1 VHDHRSRVGWSASL
15 GGCSPWLTGR
25 TLWWVILSIPVVS
38 SSWVRRVPA
47 GQGRGEVV
55 ELPADLGQGGVGE
68 GSGLL
73 VVQVLRIGEHDP
85 PVLAVDV
92 AVGVD
97 RGDNGETGLTTGG
110 NPGTT
115 TRARAQ

>member
-1 VHDHRSRVGWSASL
+1 
-15 GGCSPWLTGR
+15 
-25 TLWWVILSIPVVS
+25 VILSISVVS
-38 SSWVRRVPA
+38 SSC
-47 GQGRGEVV
+47 
-55 ELPADLGQGGVGE
+55 VGE

-85 PVLAVDV
+85 PVLTVDV

-97 RGDNGETGLTTGG
+97 RGDNGETVFDHGG
-110 NPGTT
+110 YPVTT